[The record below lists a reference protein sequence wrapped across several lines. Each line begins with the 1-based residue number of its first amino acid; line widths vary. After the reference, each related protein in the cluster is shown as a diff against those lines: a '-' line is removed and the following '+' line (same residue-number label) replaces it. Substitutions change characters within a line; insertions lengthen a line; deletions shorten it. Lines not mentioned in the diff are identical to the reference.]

1 MGKTGR
7 LNLEMRDWMQHQNKK
22 MGSFG
27 DKEILKSF
35 EQAEKDTRIL
45 PINPAPADEFDKI
58 WSRIQAER
66 KSAPE
71 VSEIPETVPASKTTL
86 KSHKHSWKK
95 MMIVG
100 VAAAILTVG
109 GAFAAMGTKSY
120 FYRDGRRGSNGVVYN
135 NDSKVLTVRDEEEAY
150 EKISEELGVK
160 TLKLGYMP
168 EGAYFENVTLSDGYG
183 RLQYVYKNSRVT
195 FAIAKS
201 DTATSMIHSSDAEE
215 DYEIWNSGLHINIML
230 HSESINNGETR
241 YEANFTYNGAYY
253 YLVGELPKKEFEE
266 MLKKIHF

>member
-35 EQAEKDTRIL
+35 EQAEKDTGTL
-45 PINPAPADEFDKI
+45 PLNPAPADEFDKI

-66 KSAPE
+66 ENLSESVP
-71 VSEIPETVPASKTTL
+71 VSQTQHRRP
-86 KSHKHSWKK
+86 WKK

-100 VAAAILTVG
+100 VAAAILTIG

-120 FYRDGRRGSNGVVYN
+120 FYRDGRGINQGVVYN
-135 NDSKVLTVRDEEEAY
+135 NDSKVVTVRDEEEAY

-160 TLKLGYMP
+160 TLRLGYMP
-168 EGAYFENVTLSDGYG
+168 NEMYFQDVMLGNGYG
-183 RLQYVYKNSRVT
+183 KIQYQYKNERIFFVQ
-195 FAIAKS
+195 AKS
-201 DTATSMIHSSDAEE
+201 NLAASQMYTSDAEE
-215 DYEIWNSGLHINIML
+215 SYSVWNPGLRMDIKVYEEKLSGNTI
-230 HSESINNGETR
+230 T
-241 YEANFTYNGAYY
+241 YEAQFTYNGVYY
-253 YLVGELPKKEFEE
+253 HLLSTTDKKEFDE